1 MFFLSNIKIDNN
13 AKIIETDD
21 FINVTFSEN
30 TVLNHFWKIHISM
43 KFEDSEAVITT
54 VANYL
59 NKKHI
64 NYKFVKST
72 GLVKEWLSIRTHESQ
87 IGKIITIYPTSIAQA
102 DLLLKQLSKI
112 LRNYNGPNIFTDR
125 AYKDSQNVF
134 YRYGYH
140 IATSDDHIIGPN
152 QEIFYD
158 DRRPYFQIPSWIKD
172 PFCSENN
179 VNGQAVQNKY
189 KVIGAIDRRPG
200 GNVYLASSYRD
211 GKKYIIKE
219 ARKYVFAGDNKL
231 KSVLKHNEFNTIKD
245 LNKKKFNIK
254 TKSIEKIVDN
264 FSEYYVYSFENLKP
278 LDSQSQFS
286 PLLAKPQ
293 KKAQAL
299 LEIIN
304 MSLSLVNKTKQL
316 HDLGYCDLDAT
327 LSNLSWDGSQITWLD
342 CESFSKKSNDGYAK
356 TKGYWLDEFAKI
368 NNYQRD
374 IKHIGLFIMHIL
386 GDFNYT
392 FQKLKTIDQVIVQIE
407 QHLIQSKL
415 PLDIIKVIT
424 YILDSDDLQFN
435 TIEKLLNSAKKSLIN
450 KDYQK
455 TRQFILTE
463 INKNVLSEK
472 KSNVIG
478 IMGIMKPYFIN
489 NNYVS
494 GKKED
499 IIEILNN
506 YEVKNG
512 EKTFLK
518 QNPNPN
524 SVISPYLIDG
534 AAGAILVSL
543 LNSVEIKDIKQY
555 LEILNYPLA
564 KTPGFL
570 DGLAGI
576 AFVNIEL
583 FLHTHN
589 NKYLQIATTQV
600 LNCMNYTIIENSS
613 VLFYSFYSTH
623 NSENFFNG
631 TEGIYAMAQ
640 YLYEINE
647 SRLAKNDKK
656 ILA

>member
-1 MFFLSNIKIDNN
+1 MLFLSNIKIDNN

-72 GLVKEWLSIRTHESQ
+72 GLVKKWLSIRTHESQ
-87 IGKIITIYPTSIAQA
+87 IGKIITIYPTSIAQT

-112 LRNYNGPNIFTDR
+112 LRNYSGPNIFTDR

-158 DRRPYFQIPSWIKD
+158 DRRPYFQSPSWIKD

-179 VNGQAVQNKY
+179 VNGQVVQNKY

-231 KSVLKHNEFNTIKD
+231 KSVLKNNEFNNIKD
-245 LNKKKFNIK
+245 LNKK
-254 TKSIEKIVDN
+254 S
-264 FSEYYVYSFENLKP
+264 
-278 LDSQSQFS
+278 
-286 PLLAKPQ
+286 LL
-293 KKAQAL
+293 
-299 LEIIN
+299 
-304 MSLSLVNKTKQL
+304 
-316 HDLGYCDLDAT
+316 
-327 LSNLSWDGSQITWLD
+327 
-342 CESFSKKSNDGYAK
+342 
-356 TKGYWLDEFAKI
+356 
-368 NNYQRD
+368 
-374 IKHIGLFIMHIL
+374 
-386 GDFNYT
+386 
-392 FQKLKTIDQVIVQIE
+392 
-407 QHLIQSKL
+407 
-415 PLDIIKVIT
+415 
-424 YILDSDDLQFN
+424 
-435 TIEKLLNSAKKSLIN
+435 N

-478 IMGIMKPYFIN
+478 ITKPYFIN

-494 GKKED
+494 RKKED

-543 LNSVEIKDIKQY
+543 LNSVEIENIKQY

-613 VLFYSFYSTH
+613 VLFYSFYSAH

>member
-1 MFFLSNIKIDNN
+1 MFFLSNIKIDNTATIVEN
-13 AKIIETDD
+13 EN

-30 TVLNHFWKIHISM
+30 AVLNHFWKIHISM
-43 KFEDSEAVITT
+43 KFEDSKAVITT

-72 GLVKEWLSIRTHESQ
+72 DLVKEWLSIHTHESQ
-87 IGKIITIYPTSIAQA
+87 IGKIITIYPTSIVQTKM
-102 DLLLKQLSKI
+102 LLKQLSKI
-112 LRNYNGPNIFTDR
+112 LHNYSGPNIFTDR

-140 IATSDDHIIGPN
+140 IATSDNHIIGPN
-152 QEIFYD
+152 QEIFCD

-172 PFCSENN
+172 PFCPDSN
-179 VNGQAVQNKY
+179 VNGQVVQKKY

-200 GNVYLASSYRD
+200 GNVYLASSYKD

-231 KSVLKHNEFNTIKD
+231 KSVLKNNEFDTIKD
-245 LNKKKFNIK
+245 LNKKNFNIK

-278 LDSQSQFS
+278 LDSQSQLT

-293 KKAQAL
+293 KRARAL

-304 MSLSLVNKTKQL
+304 MSLSLVEKTKQL

-342 CESFSKKSNDGYAK
+342 CDSFSRKINDGYSK
-356 TKGYWLDEFAKI
+356 TKGYWIDEFEKI

-374 IKHIGLFIMHIL
+374 IKRIGLFIMHIL

-392 FQKLKTIDQVIVQIE
+392 FQKLKTIDQIIVQIE
-407 QHLIQSKL
+407 QNLIQCKL

-424 YILDSDDLQFN
+424 YILASDDLKLN
-435 TIEKLLNSAKKSLIN
+435 TIERLLNLAKKSLTN

-455 TRQFILTE
+455 TRQLILTE
-463 INKNVLSEK
+463 INKNILSLK

-478 IMGIMKPYFIN
+478 VMGIMKPYFIN
-489 NNYVS
+489 NNYIL
-494 GKKED
+494 GKKEE

-506 YEVKNG
+506 YEVRNDG
-512 EKTFLK
+512 NTFLK
-518 QNPNPN
+518 QNPNKN

-543 LNSVEIKDIKQY
+543 LNSIKVKDIKQY
-555 LEILNYPLA
+555 LDMLGYPLA
-564 KTPGFL
+564 KTPGLL
-570 DGLAGI
+570 DGLSGI

-583 FLHTHN
+583 FLHTNN
-589 NKYLQIATTQV
+589 NKYLQIATTQI
-600 LNCMNYTIIENSS
+600 LNCMNYTIIENSN
-613 VLFYSFYSTH
+613 VLFYCFYSEH
-623 NSENFFNG
+623 NSEDFFNG
-631 TEGIYAMAQ
+631 TKGIYALAQ

-647 SRLAKNDKK
+647 SRL
-656 ILA
+656 